1 MCTLA
6 VKDRAGEPKP
16 ELGARELGFFEE
28 AEALFSDLGGAKA
41 GAIELFSSSSSYP
54 IREKM

>member
-16 ELGARELGFFEE
+16 ELGFFEE

-54 IREKM
+54 IRENM